1 MPDNILTLAEVA
13 EYLRVSRST
22 IDRLVK
28 ARKIPTFKIGSI
40 WRFNLE
46 HIDEWRMAREKDR
59 KR

>member
-1 MPDNILTLAEVA
+1 MPDNILTVAEVA
-13 EYLRVSRST
+13 KYLKVSRST
-22 IDRLVK
+22 IDRLLK
-28 ARKIPTFKIGSI
+28 AHKIPAFKIGSN